1 MAKMT
6 SKGLEPLNK
15 TLVGL
20 AGAGYGI
27 AKMAVYDGARVVTD
41 EVRSRVKRLK
51 VTEPGRPKNIDKIYG
66 VMTDLERNDLE
77 EGLGI
82 ARIGFDDRTGKGTV
96 RTVIGFAGYG
106 RRKTRRY
113 KRGLPNALL
122 ARSIVK
128 PSKLREQ
135 TKFTENAMKHAR
147 RKAVAAMVD
156 TGEKAIAKI
165 IAE

>member
-1 MAKMT
+1 MARMT
-6 SKGLEPLNK
+6 SKGLDGLNK
-15 TLVGL
+15 TLIGL

-27 AKMAVYDGARVVTD
+27 AKMAVYDGAKVITD
-41 EVRSRVKRLK
+41 EVRARVKRLE
-51 VTEPGRPKNIDKIYG
+51 VTEPGRPKDTDKIYG
-66 VMTDLERNDLE
+66 FVTDLERNDLE
-77 EGLGI
+77 AGLGI
-82 ARIGFDDRTGKGTV
+82 ARITYDDGKSQV

-113 KRGLPNALL
+113 RRSLPNAFL
-122 ARSIVK
+122 ARSISK

-135 TKFTENAMKHAR
+135 NKFTENAMKKAR
-147 RKAVAAMVD
+147 KKAVAAMVS

>member
-1 MAKMT
+1 MARMT
-6 SKGLEPLNK
+6 SRGLKPLNE
-15 TLVGL
+15 TLAGL
-20 AGAGYGI
+20 AGAGYGV
-27 AKMAVYDGARVVTD
+27 AKMAVYDGARVITD
-41 EVRSRVKRLK
+41 EVRESVKRLK
-51 VTEPGRPKNIDKIYG
+51 VTEPGRPNDTNKIYG

-82 ARIGFDDRTGKGTV
+82 ARIQYDLGKSKV

-113 KRGLPNALL
+113 RRGLPNALL
-122 ARSIVK
+122 ARSIAK

-135 TKFTENAMKHAR
+135 DKFTENAMKHG
-147 RKAVAAMVD
+147 RKRAVAAMVA